1 MKNTNNLLNRI
12 IAITIIIVAVI
23 IVIAIVLSGK
33 DTSPAISS
41 STRTFT
47 NLLILIS
54 IVIIIPIF
62 LGVLVISVYGARFI
76 SIKEEV
82 QFSKEKYPDHAHTV
96 ISVLCQTT
104 SDLFVLSYFE
114 KRNEIRPA
122 VYTKRKNTITLM
134 DLRIKTTYYKKLY
147 LEECND
153 EYIRIRRLKNN
164 TTKTKMIFFAS
175 TANNLQIRINDQLIP
190 KIDCGNKVGKFSIYG
205 AIENNDNQNIDIVN
219 INGCDYQIIE
229 TPVEFYFINK
239 NEL

>member
-1 MKNTNNLLNRI
+1 MKNTNKLLKTI

-23 IVIAIVLSGK
+23 IVIAIALSGK

-47 NLLILIS
+47 NLLVLIT
-54 IVIIIPIF
+54 IVIIIPIH
-62 LGVLVISVYGARFI
+62 LGVLVISVYGVRFI
-76 SIKEEV
+76 SIKDEV
-82 QFSKEKYPDHAHTV
+82 QYSNEKYPDDAHTV
-96 ISVLCQTT
+96 ISVLSQTT
-104 SDLFVLSYFE
+104 SDLFVLAYFR

-122 VYTKRKNTITLM
+122 VYTKRKNKITLM
-134 DLRIKTTYYKKLY
+134 NLRIKTTYYKKLY
-147 LEECND
+147 LEECKD
-153 EYIRIRRLKNN
+153 EYIRIHRLENK

-219 INGCDYQIIE
+219 INGCDYQIVE
-229 TPVEFYFINK
+229 TSVEFYFINK